1 MTKSGSRCDEL
12 DELADPASQV
22 GGYSSF
28 GLFKERGLTTG
39 EDTVI
44 TLYGTWD
51 MKLVSL
57 DIETT
62 QPHVLALLAR

>member
-1 MTKSGSRCDEL
+1 MTKSGSRRDEL

-28 GLFKERGLTTG
+28 GLSKGRGLTTG

-44 TLYGTWD
+44 TLYESW
-51 MKLVSL
+51 V
-57 DIETT
+57 
-62 QPHVLALLAR
+62 